1 MKIMLKNVRLSF
13 PCLWEPRD
21 FNGEG
26 KKMFSASFIMAKDD
40 ENVATLRKAM
50 MEVAKERWKDKAMAV
65 AKALKASDK
74 IPLHDGDAKADVDG
88 YAGMMYLNAR
98 SQMRP
103 LVIDRD
109 RSQLTEADGKPY
121 GGCYVNAS
129 IELWAQDNQFGKR
142 INATLRG
149 VQFAKDG
156 EAFAGA
162 TTADAGEF
170 DVLEAPKD
178 KFVQDYEAAEEDDD
192 IPDFI

>member
-26 KKMFSASFIMAKDD
+26 KKTFSASFIMKKDD
-40 ENVATLRKAM
+40 ENVAMLRKSM
-50 MEVAKERWKDKAMAV
+50 MQVAQEKWKDKAMAV
-65 AKALKASDK
+65 AKALKAGDK
-74 IPLHDGDAKADVDG
+74 IPLHDGDAKADIDG

-98 SQMRP
+98 AQVRP

-109 RSQLTEADGKPY
+109 RSPLSESDGKPY

-149 VQFAKDG
+149 VQFVKDG

-162 TTADAGEF
+162 SSADASEF
-170 DVLEAPKD
+170 DALE
-178 KFVQDYEAAEEDDD
+178 ETAEDFAKALDAGDEDDD